1 MSVIPYFG
9 LRELPLGGALSVKPF
24 GALVSAGVLLGAG
37 YALRRA
43 RRVGIAEAEIA
54 KAILWAVGIGFPLSH
69 IVALAGSERLT
80 ALRPLDWLL
89 FWEGMSSFGGF
100 FGALLGLAIA
110 FRGRGSWVPHAETC
124 LQALVIGWIFGRLGC
139 ALAHDHVGRPSD
151 FLLAV
156 SFPGGARHDLG
167 LYEFLYTLLVLAPA
181 VWLVERRPRPAGT
194 TIAVIALLYAPARFF
209 ADFLRATDL
218 PGSDPRIAGLT
229 LAQYGCVALLGIG
242 FHFWRRSRRER
253 AKPAAIG
260 RPSTRPR
267 SRSRPGRA

>member
-1 MSVIPYFG
+1 MIPYFE
-9 LRELPLGGALSVKPF
+9 LRELPLGGGLSVKPF

-43 RRVGIAEAEIA
+43 RRVGIPEAEVA
-54 KAILWAVGIGFPLSH
+54 KAILWALSIGFLLSH
-69 IVALAGSERLT
+69 IVALAFEGSERLA
-80 ALRPLDWLL
+80 ALRPLDWLR

-124 LQALVIGWIFGRLGC
+124 LQALVVGWIFGRLGC
-139 ALAHDHVGRPSD
+139 ALVHDHVGRPSD

-167 LYEFLYTLLVLAPA
+167 LYEFLFTLLVLAPA

-218 PGSDPRIAGLT
+218 PGSDPRLAGFT

-242 FHFWRRSRRER
+242 IYFWRRARREG
-253 AKPAAIG
+253 AKLAAI
-260 RPSTRPR
+260 RKPRTRPR
-267 SRSRPGRA
+267 SR